1 METFIIYFVVGAI
14 LALLPHHFL
23 CAVDL
28 IAAIE
33 QGSLKAIL
41 RAVLEW
47 LGIALII
54 TLFIWMYFSGKVF

>member
-1 METFIIYFVVGAI
+1 METFIVCFVIGSI

-28 IAAIE
+28 LAAIK

-54 TLFIWMYFSGKVF
+54 AFFIWICFFYS